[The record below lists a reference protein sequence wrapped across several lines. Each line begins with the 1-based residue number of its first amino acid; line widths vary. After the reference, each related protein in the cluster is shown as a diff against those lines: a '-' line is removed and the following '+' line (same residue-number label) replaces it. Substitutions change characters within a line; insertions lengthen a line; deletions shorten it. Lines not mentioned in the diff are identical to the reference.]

1 MQEWRIKQKLYHKL
15 NKEFE
20 DDLTDVEIILSND
33 IVNNAIK
40 YFRETDVGWIYP
52 AKSYMVAICY
62 AFWIMED
69 YDENF
74 YDVLKYPELL
84 PMDPYFVPY
93 DKDSQTYNA
102 IISVVCA
109 NNKGHLKLE
118 GMVPDV
124 RKYYDAECGLESTL
138 PDGN

>member
-33 IVNNAIK
+33 IVNDAIK

-69 YDENF
+69 YNENF
-74 YDVLKYPELL
+74 YTVLKDPELL

-93 DKDSQTYNA
+93 DEDKKTYDR
-102 IISVVCA
+102 IIEVVCN

-124 RKYYDAECGLESTL
+124 RKYYDAECGLKSTL

>member
-33 IVNNAIK
+33 IVNDAIK

-69 YDENF
+69 YNENF
-74 YDVLKYPELL
+74 YTVLKDPELL

-93 DKDSQTYNA
+93 SKDKKTS
-102 IISVVCA
+102 
-109 NNKGHLKLE
+109 
-118 GMVPDV
+118 
-124 RKYYDAECGLESTL
+124 
-138 PDGN
+138 